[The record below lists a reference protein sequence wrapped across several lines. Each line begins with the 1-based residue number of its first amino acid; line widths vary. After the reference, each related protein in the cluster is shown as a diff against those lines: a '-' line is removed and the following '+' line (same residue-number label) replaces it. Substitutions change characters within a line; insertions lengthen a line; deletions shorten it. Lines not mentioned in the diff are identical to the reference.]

1 MIYSRKPM
9 SLLPTNAGP
18 ALKFHYTDLE
28 DCHSAKGVVIV
39 IDVLRA
45 FSTAAYAFSRGAKE
59 ILLVSTVDEALAFKS
74 TIPNAKAMGEV
85 GGLRPE
91 GFDFGNSPTYI
102 NDADLSDLTM
112 IHRTSAGTQGVVR
125 SQGAE
130 MMVASSFVV
139 AKATAQYVLDLAVPE
154 VTFVITGRSYNGGD
168 EDIACAEYLEA
179 LLQGSQPDMNPFIRR
194 VMQSRDAFPHL
205 DPAQREF
212 PLSDLDF
219 CTQIDKFDFAMPIR
233 REEGKFIMRA
243 LRTI

>member
-1 MIYSRKPM
+1 M
-9 SLLPTNAGP
+9 SLFPTDQKP
-18 ALKFHYTDLE
+18 DLKFHYTDLE
-28 DCHSAKGVVIV
+28 DCHTAQGVVIV

-59 ILLVSTVDEALAFKS
+59 ILLVSTVDEALSYKS
-74 TIPNAKAMGEV
+74 TIPNSKAMGEV

-102 NDADLSDLTM
+102 NQAELSGVTM

-130 MMVASSFVV
+130 VMLASSFVV
-139 AKATAQYVLDLAVPE
+139 ASATARYVSKLAVPQ

-179 LLQGSQPDMNPFIRR
+179 LLKGTQPDLHPFIKR
-194 VMQSRDAFPHL
+194 VMESKDAFPHL

-219 CTQIDKFDFAMPIR
+219 CTQIDKFDFAMPIM
-233 REEGKFIMRA
+233 RENGKFIMR
-243 LRTI
+243 TIHPT

>member
-1 MIYSRKPM
+1 MR
-9 SLLPTNAGP
+9 
-18 ALKFHYTDLE
+18 FHYTDLE
-28 DCHSAKGVVIV
+28 DCHTAKGVVIV

-59 ILLVSTVDEALAFKS
+59 ILLVSTVEEALFLKS
-74 TIPNAKAMGEV
+74 SISNSKAMGEV

-102 NDADLSDLTM
+102 AGADLSGTTV

-125 SQGAE
+125 SQGAD
-130 MMVASSFVV
+130 VLLASSFVV
-139 AKATAQYVLDLAVPE
+139 AAATARYVSNLAVPE

-168 EDIACAEYLEA
+168 EDLACAQYLEN
-179 LLQGSQPDMNPFIRR
+179 LLKGNQPDINPIIKR
-194 VMQSRDAFPHL
+194 VLESRDAFPHL

-212 PLSDLDF
+212 PLSDLEY

-233 REEGKFIMRA
+233 RADGYFTMHTVKPN
-243 LRTI
+243 

>member
-1 MIYSRKPM
+1 M
-9 SLLPTNAGP
+9 SLFPTDQKP
-18 ALKFHYTDLE
+18 DLKFRYTDLE
-28 DCHSAKGVVIV
+28 DCHTAQGVVIV

-59 ILLVSTVDEALAFKS
+59 ILLVSTVDEALLFKS
-74 TIPNAKAMGEV
+74 TISNSKAMGEV

-102 NDADLSDLTM
+102 NEAELSGITM

-130 MMVASSFVV
+130 VMLASSFVV
-139 AKATAQYVLDLAVPE
+139 ASATAQYVSKLAVPE

-179 LLQGSQPDMNPFIRR
+179 LLKGTQPDLHPFIKR
-194 VMQSRDAFPHL
+194 VMDSKDAFPHL
-205 DPAQREF
+205 DPTQREF

-219 CTQIDKFDFAMPIR
+219 CTQIDKFDFAMPIT
-233 REEGKFIMRA
+233 REDGKFIMRIVHP
-243 LRTI
+243 T

>member
-1 MIYSRKPM
+1 
-9 SLLPTNAGP
+9 
-18 ALKFHYTDLE
+18 LKFHYTDLE
-28 DCHSAKGVVIV
+28 DCHTAQGVVVV

-59 ILLVSTVDEALAFKS
+59 ILLVSTVDEALSLKS
-74 TIPNAKAMGEV
+74 SIPHVKAMGEV
-85 GGLRPE
+85 GGLRPD

-102 NDADLSDLTM
+102 SEADLSGITM
-112 IHRTSAGTQGVVR
+112 VHRTSAGTQGVVR

-130 MMVASSFVV
+130 VMLAASFVV
-139 AKATAQYVLDLAVPE
+139 ANATAQYVTNLAPTE

-179 LLQGSQPDMNPFIRR
+179 LLQGTPPDRNPFVRR
-194 VMQSRDAFPHL
+194 VMESRDAFPHL

-219 CTQIDKFDFAMPIR
+219 CTRVDRFDFAMPITR
-233 REEGKFIMRA
+233 ADGNFIMRPVKP
-243 LRTI
+243 T